1 MFRRNFSRLTRQ
13 RRKTSNILSD
23 KYRKRVAEMPL
34 FFILP
39 MYGKAFRPVLTECA
53 STDKNSLQVLNTG
66 LWTIRC

>member
-34 FFILP
+34 FFLYFQC
-39 MYGKAFRPVLTECA
+39 MVRLSVLY
-53 STDKNSLQVLNTG
+53 
-66 LWTIRC
+66 